1 MSKFDGIKYTQDA
14 ILEELAL
21 IERHARD
28 GSAVEGGCACIEEKH
43 LLTLAG
49 LASEGVTLANN
60 EREKQ
65 YYMKLA
71 SWARAKRNEILAGD
85 FDVSAAKCERKVAKC
100 VGEGQTEAECRR
112 VHCK

>member
-1 MSKFDGIKYTQDA
+1 M
-14 ILEELAL
+14 

-60 EREKQ
+60 QREKE
-65 YYMKLA
+65 YYMALA
-71 SWARAKRNEILAGD
+71 QWARSKRNEILNGN
-85 FDVSAAKCERKVAKC
+85 FSVDVCEIKINDCMSQGLTK
-100 VGEGQTEAECRR
+100 EECRKR
-112 VHCK
+112 VHCH